1 MPMETKELPLRKG
14 NIMKPLSVKLRFAGG
29 VFLITGM
36 TIGVGM
42 LSLPISTA
50 VTGFI
55 PSLLNYFICWLFM
68 MGTGLMILETVSRFP
83 PGSNF
88 ITLYGHILG
97 RWGELACWALF
108 LFLFPCLMV
117 AHTVAGGKLLCG
129 LLNYNVTHQVCIIA
143 YVIPLAAVIYR
154 GIRSTERL
162 NTLLVLII
170 LVLFIWF
177 TLKAIGSIQLPYLQR
192 NDWTISFQA
201 IPIFFTAYA
210 YKSIIPTT
218 YRYLDYD
225 TKKTKR
231 AIMIGITIPFILFV
245 VWELL
250 ILGIIPLS
258 ALVQMQIDNSNFS
271 NTIFKPLHLYLH
283 DPLFE
288 GWGRFLMLLVSTTS
302 YLCIAI
308 AFSDFL
314 HDGLKLRRHR
324 RTEKEILALAVFIP
338 AFVALVSPHLLVYTL
353 AYIGGVVTIAAAG
366 FFPVILTYAAR
377 KRLKNQRA
385 KYLFPGGK
393 PMLALFIG
401 FVIIITLATFAF

>member
-1 MPMETKELPLRKG
+1 
-14 NIMKPLSVKLRFAGG
+14 MKQSLAKLRFVGG

-50 VTGFI
+50 ATGFI
-55 PSLLNYFICWLFM
+55 PSLLNYIICWLFM
-68 MGTGLMILETVSRFP
+68 MCTGLMVLETLSRFP
-83 PGSNF
+83 PGANF
-88 ITLYGHILG
+88 ISLYGHILG

-108 LFLFPCLMV
+108 LFLFPCLLV
-117 AHTVAGGKLLCG
+117 AHTVAGGKLLHS
-129 LLNYNVTHQVCIIA
+129 LLNHNVSEQICIIA

-162 NTLLVLII
+162 NTLLVSII

-177 TLKAIGSIQLPYLQR
+177 ASNAIGSIQLPYLER
-192 NDWTISFQA
+192 NDWAISFQA

-218 YRYLDYD
+218 YRYLEFDV
-225 TKKTKR
+225 KKTKR

-245 VWELL
+245 LWEML

-258 ALVQMQIDNSNFS
+258 ALSHMQFDTTNFA
-271 NTIFKPLHLYLH
+271 NTIFNPLHLYLNNA
-283 DPLFE
+283 LFE
-288 GWGRFLMLLVSTTS
+288 GWGRLLMLLVSTTS

-324 RTEKEILALAVFIP
+324 RTEKEILGLAVFIP
-338 AFVALVSPHLLVYTL
+338 AFIAIVNPHLLVYTL
-353 AYIGGVVTIAAAG
+353 AYIGGIVTIAAAG

-377 KRLKNQRA
+377 KCLKKQRP
-385 KYLFPGGK
+385 KYIFPGGK
-393 PMLALFIG
+393 PILALFLC
-401 FVIIITLATFAF
+401 FVIIITIATFAF